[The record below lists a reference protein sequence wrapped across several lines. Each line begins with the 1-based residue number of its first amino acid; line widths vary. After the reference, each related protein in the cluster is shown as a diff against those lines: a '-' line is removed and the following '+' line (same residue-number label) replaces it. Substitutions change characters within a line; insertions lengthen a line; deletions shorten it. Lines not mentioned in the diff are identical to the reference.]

1 LSSAGTGLVEV
12 LRGDTPSESPQEPD
26 LTSETKAEVAER
38 PETPS
43 DELPLAKRATTERG
57 VRIRFSEDEV
67 NLALKLLVLNGG
79 SYKPTVEQLKAEG
92 IDNIPREKL
101 RHWRDKAFPR
111 RYWQIRQELGRDV
124 SENVAGR
131 ALERA
136 LQADDAQKL
145 YIEKAVE
152 NVGEVNPD
160 HLAKNAL
167 ALANVMSQNVE
178 KAQLLRDRPT
188 EIRELKAA
196 DELVEEL
203 VRLGVAEK
211 TDVVDAVVVEE
222 EDVD

>member
-1 LSSAGTGLVEV
+1 
-12 LRGDTPSESPQEPD
+12 
-26 LTSETKAEVAER
+26 
-38 PETPS
+38 
-43 DELPLAKRATTERG
+43 
-57 VRIRFSEDEV
+57 
-67 NLALKLLVLNGG
+67 
-79 SYKPTVEQLKAEG
+79 
-92 IDNIPREKL
+92 
-101 RHWRDKAFPR
+101 
-111 RYWQIRQELGRDV
+111 
-124 SENVAGR
+124 VAGR